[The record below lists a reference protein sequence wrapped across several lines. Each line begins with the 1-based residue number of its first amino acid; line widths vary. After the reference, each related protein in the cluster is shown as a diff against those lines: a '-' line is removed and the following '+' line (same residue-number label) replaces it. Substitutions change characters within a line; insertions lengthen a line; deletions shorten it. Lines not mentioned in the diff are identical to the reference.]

1 MNNKKLMNK
10 ATLLMLS
17 AVMAVSMAG
26 CSKTPS
32 EPVKETTAATEK
44 EYGQYEITLSKE
56 DGASLSLLS
65 PKVSE
70 YLAIDDEDT
79 DDIAAF
85 LYNAQTDWYYSDT
98 EKISWSNSGADSY
111 DVLFSTDKELKN
123 ASVICTTDT
132 EINLSE
138 CTFLYPG
145 RTYYWKVI
153 GKNSDGRG
161 SYSETKSFI
170 VKDETLRTVY
180 VGGVENVRDMGGWKI
195 KDSEKSIKYGML
207 YRGGRLNKNLST
219 DKEVITAE
227 GIATMR
233 DELGIITEVDLRG
246 TEDNDGQTEC
256 VFGSNLNYLSCPIA
270 GYDNILPGSKKY
282 DKSSTESIRKLFEFM
297 ADENHYPMYIHCNYG
312 ADRTGTMAFLI
323 NGLLGVSYE
332 DLMKDF
338 ELTSFT
344 PSEKRWRSNIKK
356 NDSDG
361 SFTFAKDGIMQNDS
375 MNYVAIGKLYDT
387 MMEKYGKGTDLSGA
401 IETYLTSVCGI
412 DKTTISAV
420 KKILVEEKMR

>member
-1 MNNKKLMNK
+1 MKNKKLMNK
-10 ATLLMLS
+10 AILLMLS
-17 AVMAVSMAG
+17 AAMTVSMAG
-26 CSKTPS
+26 CNKTPS
-32 EPVKETTAATEK
+32 EPVKETVTAIEK

-56 DGASLSLLS
+56 DGASMSLLA
-65 PKVSE
+65 PKVRE
-70 YLAIDDEDT
+70 YLAIDDADT
-79 DDIAAF
+79 NAIATF
-85 LYNAQTDWYYSDT
+85 LYNAQTDWYYADT

-111 DVLFSTDKELKN
+111 DVLISTDKELKN
-123 ASVICTTDT
+123 ASVIRTTDT
-132 EINLSE
+132 EINLLE

-145 RTYYWKVI
+145 KTYYWKVI
-153 GKNSDGRG
+153 GRNAEGRG
-161 SYSETKSFI
+161 SFSETKSFT
-170 VKDETLRTVY
+170 VKDEILRAVY
-180 VGGVENVRDMGGWKI
+180 VDGVENVRDMGGWKI

-227 GIATMR
+227 GIVTMR

-246 TEDNDGQTEC
+246 AGDNDGQTEC
-256 VFGSNLNYLSCPIA
+256 MLGSNLNYLSCPIA
-270 GYDNILPGSKKY
+270 GYDNILPGNKKY
-282 DKSSTESIRKLFEFM
+282 DKASTESIRKLFEFM

-332 DLMKDF
+332 DLLKDF
-338 ELTSFT
+338 ELTSLT

-361 SFTFAKDGIMQNDS
+361 SFIFAKDGIMQNDN
-375 MNYVAIGKLYDT
+375 MNYVAIGKLHD
-387 MMEKYGKGTDLSGA
+387 MIMAKYGNGTNLSGA
-401 IETYLTSVCGI
+401 IETYLNSVCGI